1 MPWLG
6 KAGKIMGD
14 KLTPKQENFA
24 RVYFE
29 TSNASEAYRQ
39 AYDVGENT
47 KPETVWRKAC
57 EVLANG
63 KVGAKVAELQSL
75 AQKRTLV
82 TVASITAELDQA
94 RDLADRLKNPAAM
107 TGAIMGKAKVNGL
120 LIDKVDAK
128 QTFNVTISRDDA
140 DL

>member
-1 MPWLG
+1 
-6 KAGKIMGD
+6 MGD
-14 KLTPKQENFA
+14 KLTPKQEEFA
-24 RVYFE
+24 RVYVE

-39 AYDVGENT
+39 AYDVGEKT
-47 KPETVWRKAC
+47 KPNVIWVKASET
-57 EVLANG
+57 LANG
-63 KVGAKVAELQSL
+63 KVSVRVAELL
-75 AQKRTLV
+75 MMAQERTLV
-82 TVASITAELDQA
+82 TVASITAELEAA
-94 RDLADRLKNPAAM
+94 RFLADSLQNPAAM

>member
-1 MPWLG
+1 
-6 KAGKIMGD
+6 MGD
-14 KLTPKQENFA
+14 KLTPKQQGYSDDVISGMSQVDAYKNNYATSGMSEKTIHEEASRLAAHPKISA
-24 RVYFE
+24 RRFE
-29 TSNASEAYRQ
+29 A
-39 AYDVGENT
+39 
-47 KPETVWRKAC
+47 
-57 EVLANG
+57 
-63 KVGAKVAELQSL
+63 QSA
-75 AQKRTLV
+75 AQERNIV
-82 TVASITAELDQA
+82 TIQSITAELDQA